1 MIRQST
7 CKKIPQRDGKDEDRA
22 DDIRKI
28 MAHVKKDNAL
38 DTFAAAPTGTLEGSC
53 AAVPRPI

>member
-7 CKKIPQRDGKDEDRA
+7 WKKIPQRDGKDEDRA
-22 DDIRKI
+22 EDIRRI
-28 MAHVKKDNAL
+28 MAYAKKDEAL

-53 AAVPRPI
+53 AA